1 MPSPAPVTP
10 SRARAGAL
18 AVFAVFLLH
27 GLMQGS
33 WVARLPTVR
42 GDLELT
48 PSRIGLILLIGSCG
62 NLTSMPVAG
71 AVIQRFGT
79 RRSLVV
85 ASASYAVLITAGCVM
100 VAQGSQLGLVICL
113 YLAQA
118 ASGVW
123 TTTFNAASGRAERA
137 VGRPIISRFHAGWSV
152 GTVLAASVT
161 TALDRAGVGLVA
173 HLATVAAL
181 VLVANSVLTAWL
193 LPDVDHAERVARLE
207 EALEQAA
214 GEGDDAAAVPADL
227 GAPADDARP
236 LLDAAAE
243 AAADVVPEDPGTGP
257 SVTPVVPPAV
267 PGDAADD
274 VADGSPTAPDGR
286 PAGRASSAPPPAPSG
301 PAPVRL
307 PSAAA
312 AWREPRTILIG
323 LLLLAC
329 GLAEGSANDWIAL
342 GVTDDFGGG
351 TNTALGTTGL
361 TVFVSF
367 MMLTR
372 FLGTGVIARLGRV
385 RTMRTSLVLAS
396 VGLTVFGLSPWL
408 PMALVGIA
416 MWAMGTA
423 LAFPLGMSA
432 VSDDPVWMTVRVAVV
447 STIAYGASL
456 AGPPVLGLIAGWI
469 GYRHALLLIVLV
481 LVPTIWIVPVLA
493 PSTGPASPSEQERPA
508 A

>member
-1 MPSPAPVTP
+1 
-10 SRARAGAL
+10 
-18 AVFAVFLLH
+18 
-27 GLMQGS
+27 MQGS

-85 ASASYAVLITAGCVM
+85 TSASYAVLITAGCVA
-100 VAQGSQLGLVICL
+100 VTRGSQLGLVICL

-152 GTVLAASVT
+152 GTVLAASIT
-161 TALDRAGVGLVA
+161 TALDHAGVGLVV
-173 HLATVAAL
+173 HLATVATL
-181 VLVANSVLTAWL
+181 VLIANAALTAWL
-193 LPDVDHAERVARLE
+193 LPDADHDERVARFE
-207 EALEQAA
+207 EALEQAT
-214 GEGDDAAAVPADL
+214 GDGAD
-227 GAPADDARP
+227 
-236 LLDAAAE
+236 
-243 AAADVVPEDPGTGP
+243 
-257 SVTPVVPPAV
+257 AV
-267 PGDAADD
+267 PGDDGATPRTHGPSSRRPRRPPPTSCPRTRARVPPSRPSSRRPSPTTSPTRRTCRGTALAARLRRHPLRRRSRPACPPRRPPGASRAPSSSACCSWPAASRRDRRTT
-274 VADGSPTAPDGR
+274 GSPP
-286 PAGRASSAPPPAPSG
+286 
-301 PAPVRL
+301 
-307 PSAAA
+307 
-312 AWREPRTILIG
+312 
-323 LLLLAC
+323 
-329 GLAEGSANDWIAL
+329 

-372 FLGTGVIARLGRV
+372 FLGTNVIARLGRV
-385 RTMRTSLVLAS
+385 RTMRGSLVLAS
-396 VGLTVFGLSPWL
+396 IGLTVFGLSSRL
-408 PMALVGIA
+408 PVALVGIA

-423 LAFPLGMSA
+423 LAFPPGMSA
-432 VSDDPVWMTVRVAVV
+432 VSDDPAWMTVRVAVV
-447 STIAYGASL
+447 STIAYGTSL

-469 GYRHALLLIVLV
+469 GYRHALLLIVVV
-481 LVPTIWIVPVLA
+481 LVPTIWIVPVLSPPA
-493 PSTGPASPSEQERPA
+493 EPATPEDEGPAD
-508 A
+508 

>member
-1 MPSPAPVTP
+1 
-10 SRARAGAL
+10 
-18 AVFAVFLLH
+18 
-27 GLMQGS
+27 MQGS

-85 ASASYAVLITAGCVM
+85 TSASYAVLITAGCVA
-100 VAQGSQLGLVICL
+100 VTRGSQLGLVICL

-123 TTTFNAASGRAERA
+123 TTTFNAASGRAERT
-137 VGRPIISRFHAGWSV
+137 VGQPIISRFHAGWSV
-152 GTVLAASVT
+152 GTVLAASLT

-173 HLATVAAL
+173 HLGTVAAL
-181 VLVANSVLTAWL
+181 VLVANAVLTAWL
-193 LPDVDHAERVARLE
+193 LPDVDHAERAARLE
-207 EALEQAA
+207 EALEQATGDGA
-214 GEGDDAAAVPADL
+214 DAVPGDD
-227 GAPADDARP
+227 GAPAEDART
-236 LLDAAAE
+236 LLEAAE
-243 AAADVVPEDPGTGP
+243 EAASDVVPEDPGTGP

-267 PGDAADD
+267 PDD
-274 VADGSPTAPDGR
+274 VADAPDVPGDR
-286 PAGRASSAPPPAPSG
+286 PGGAAAPS
-301 PAPVRL
+301 PAQAPEPARL

-312 AWREPRTILIG
+312 AWHEPRTILIG
-323 LLLLAC
+323 LVLLAC
-329 GLAEGSANDWIAL
+329 GLAEGSASDWIAL

-361 TVFVSF
+361 TVFVSV

-372 FLGTGVIARLGRV
+372 FLGTNVIARLGRV
-385 RTMRTSLVLAS
+385 RTMRGSLVLAS
-396 VGLTVFGLSPWL
+396 IGLTVFGLSSRL
-408 PMALVGIA
+408 PLALVGIA
-416 MWAMGTA
+416 LWALGTA

-432 VSDDPVWMTVRVAVV
+432 VSDDPTWMTVRVAVV

-456 AGPPVLGLIAGWI
+456 AGPPLLGLIAGWL
-469 GYRHALLLIVLV
+469 GYRHALLLIVFV
-481 LVPTIWIVPVLA
+481 LVPTIAIVPVLA
-493 PSTGPASPSEQERPA
+493 PLTEPALPSEPGPTV
-508 A
+508 

>member
-1 MPSPAPVTP
+1 
-10 SRARAGAL
+10 
-18 AVFAVFLLH
+18 
-27 GLMQGS
+27 MQGS

-85 ASASYAVLITAGCVM
+85 TSACYAVLITAGCVAM
-100 VAQGSQLGLVICL
+100 TRGSQLGLVMCL

-152 GTVLAASVT
+152 GTVLAASIT
-161 TALDRAGVGLVA
+161 TALDHAGLGLVVP
-173 HLATVAAL
+173 LATVATL
-181 VLVANSVLTAWL
+181 VLIANAALTAWL
-193 LPDVDHAERVARLE
+193 LPDADHDERVARPE
-207 EALEQAA
+207 EALEQAS
-214 GEGDDAAAVPADL
+214 G
-227 GAPADDARP
+227 
-236 LLDAAAE
+236 
-243 AAADVVPEDPGTGP
+243 ADVDDGADGPVEPED
-257 SVTPVVPPAV
+257 V
-267 PGDAADD
+267 
-274 VADGSPTAPDGR
+274 R
-286 PAGRASSAPPPAPSG
+286 SAQET
-301 PAPVRL
+301 RL

-312 AWREPRTILIG
+312 AWHEPRTILIG
-323 LLLLAC
+323 LVLLAC
-329 GLAEGSANDWIAL
+329 GLAEGSASDWIAL

-361 TVFVSF
+361 TVFVSV

-372 FLGTGVIARLGRV
+372 FLGTNVIARLGRV
-385 RTMRTSLVLAS
+385 RTMRGSLVLAS
-396 VGLTVFGLSPWL
+396 IGLTVFGLSSRL
-408 PMALVGIA
+408 PLALVGIA
-416 MWAMGTA
+416 LWALGTA

-432 VSDDPVWMTVRVAVV
+432 VSDDPTWMTVRVAVV

-456 AGPPVLGLIAGWI
+456 AGPPLLGLIAGWL
-469 GYRHALLLIVLV
+469 GYRHALLLIVFV
-481 LVPTIWIVPVLA
+481 LVPTIAIVPVLA
-493 PSTGPASPSEQERPA
+493 PLTEPALPSEPGPTV
-508 A
+508 